1 MRNIIIGTAGH
12 IDHGKTTLIKALTG
26 RETDRLEEEKRRG
39 ITIDLGFTYFD
50 LPNGSKA
57 GIIDVP
63 GHERF
68 IKNMLAGVVGMDMV
82 LLVIAADEGIMP
94 QTTEH
99 LNILNILGLENG
111 IVVLTK
117 CDLADQE
124 WISLVK
130 EDIRD
135 SLKST
140 FLEGAP
146 IVEVSSKT
154 GYGIDKLIQE
164 INGLA
169 QKAVKERDLN
179 TISRLPIDRVFS
191 IQGFGTVITGTLITG
206 ILKKGDEVEIYPV
219 NKISRIRNIQVHS
232 SDAEKAYAGQ
242 RTAINLS
249 NIKKTDIY
257 RGCVIAPVNSMKN
270 TMMLD
275 VKLNLLKSSKRI
287 VVNRSRLHFYTGTSE
302 ILTRVVLLDR
312 DELSPGE
319 SCYAQLRLEEEVA
332 VRRGDKFIVRFYSP
346 VETVGGGEIIEPV
359 PLKRKRFD
367 EDLIEELK
375 IKEKGSGADVIEK
388 IIKQSKDLLSVS
400 ALAKTTA
407 LTETEVRDDIEILE
421 QEEKISL
428 FKVKNEMYLWHKS
441 FEIEL
446 EEKLEKYLFNFHKV
460 NKYAKGA
467 KKSEIKSKFL
477 PDLKQLLFDTVILF
491 FAEKGLIKQ
500 TDEFISLP
508 YFTVEYDE
516 DYTKIKGKA
525 LNILNDVK
533 FEFLKFEELE
543 EKTGLP
549 MTSDVL
555 SLMMAEKDLVKINE
569 LVTSK
574 ILYEEA
580 KNILVEFLEKN
591 KKISA
596 AQYRDLLNT
605 NRKTAITLLEH
616 FDMVK
621 LTKRVEN
628 DRILLNGEWSK

>member
-12 IDHGKTTLIKALTG
+12 IDHGKTSLIRALTG
-26 RETDRLEEEKRRG
+26 RETDRWEEEKRRG

-50 LPNGSKA
+50 LPDGSKA

-63 GHERF
+63 GHEKF

-82 LLVIAADEGIMP
+82 LLAIAADEGIMP

-99 LNILNILGLENG
+99 LNILNMLGLENG
-111 IVVLTK
+111 IVVMTK
-117 CDLADQE
+117 CDMADEE

-130 EDIRD
+130 EDIRE

-140 FLEGAP
+140 FLEKSA

-154 GYGIDKLIQE
+154 GYGIDKLVEE
-164 INGLA
+164 INNLA
-169 QKAVKERDLN
+169 QKSFKERELG
-179 TISRLPIDRVFS
+179 TIPRLPIDRVFS

-206 ILKKGDEVEIYPV
+206 LLKKGEEVEIYPV
-219 NKISRIRNIQVHS
+219 NKITRIRNIQVHS
-232 SDAEKAYAGQ
+232 SDAEKTYAGQ

-275 VKLNLLKSSKRI
+275 VKLNLLKNTKRI
-287 VVNRSRLHFYTGTSE
+287 IANRSRLHFYTGTSE

-346 VETVGGGEIIEPV
+346 METVGGGEIIEPV

-375 IKEKGSGADVIEK
+375 IKEKGTSADVIEK
-388 IIKQSKDLLSVS
+388 IIMQTRDMISLAS
-400 ALAKTTA
+400 LAKTTA
-407 LTETEVRDDIEILE
+407 LTETEVKDNIEILE
-421 QEEKISL
+421 DEEKIRL
-428 FKVKNEMYLWHKS
+428 FKVKNDMYTWHKS
-441 FEIEL
+441 FEIEI
-446 EEKLEKYLFNFHKV
+446 EEKLEKYLFVFHKE

-467 KKSEIKSKFL
+467 RKSEIKSKFL
-477 PDLKQLLFDTVILF
+477 PDLKQLLFDTVILSF
-491 FAEKGLIKQ
+491 VERGLIKQ

-508 YFTVEYDE
+508 YFTLEYDE
-516 DYTKIKGKA
+516 DYIKIKEKVT
-525 LNILNDVK
+525 NILHDAK
-533 FEFLKFEELE
+533 FEFLKLEELS
-543 EKTGLP
+543 EKTALP
-549 MTSDVL
+549 LTDAVL
-555 SLMMAEKDLVKINE
+555 SLMTAEKELVKIGGF
-569 LVTSK
+569 VTSK
-574 ILYEEA
+574 ELYEEA
-580 KNILVEFLEKN
+580 KVILVEFLKKN
-591 KKISA
+591 KKISV

-616 FDMVK
+616 FDMIK
-621 LTKRVEN
+621 LTKRIEN
-628 DRILLNGEWSK
+628 DRILLNLTLN

>member
-50 LPNGSKA
+50 LPDGSKA

-63 GHERF
+63 GHEKF

-135 SLKST
+135 SLRST
-140 FLEGAP
+140 FLEESP

-164 INGLA
+164 ITGLA

-287 VVNRSRLHFYTGTSE
+287 VANRSRLHFYTGTSE

-407 LTETEVRDDIEILE
+407 LTETEVRDHIETLE

-428 FKVKNEMYLWHKS
+428 FKVKNEMYIWHKS
-441 FEIEL
+441 FEIEI

-460 NKYAKGA
+460 NKYAKGVR
-467 KKSEIKSKFL
+467 KSEIKSKLL

-516 DYTKIKGKA
+516 DYKRIKEKA

-533 FEFLKFEELE
+533 FEFLKFEELD
-543 EKTGLP
+543 EKIGLP
-549 MTSDVL
+549 MTNDVL

-580 KNILVEFLEKN
+580 KNILVEFLKKN

-628 DRILLNGEWSK
+628 DRILLNFTIE

>member
-50 LPNGSKA
+50 LPDGSKA

-63 GHERF
+63 GHEKF

-124 WISLVK
+124 WISLIK

-140 FLEGAP
+140 FLEESP

-164 INGLA
+164 ITCLA

-407 LTETEVRDDIEILE
+407 LTETEVRYDIEILE

-428 FKVKNEMYLWHKS
+428 FKVKNEMYIWHKS

-460 NKYAKGA
+460 NKYAKGVR
-467 KKSEIKSKFL
+467 KSEIKSKFL

-580 KNILVEFLEKN
+580 KNILVEFLKKN

-628 DRILLNGEWSK
+628 DRILLNFTIE

>member
-140 FLEGAP
+140 FLEESP

-580 KNILVEFLEKN
+580 KNILVEFLKKN

-628 DRILLNGEWSK
+628 DRILLNFTIE

>member
-50 LPNGSKA
+50 LPDGSKA

-63 GHERF
+63 GHEKF

-135 SLKST
+135 SLRST
-140 FLEGAP
+140 FLEESP

-164 INGLA
+164 ITGLA

-249 NIKKTDIY
+249 NIKKSDIY

-407 LTETEVRDDIEILE
+407 LTETEVRDHIETLE

-428 FKVKNEMYLWHKS
+428 FKVKNEMYIWHKS
-441 FEIEL
+441 FEIE
-446 EEKLEKYLFNFHKV
+446 
-460 NKYAKGA
+460 
-467 KKSEIKSKFL
+467 
-477 PDLKQLLFDTVILF
+477 
-491 FAEKGLIKQ
+491 
-500 TDEFISLP
+500 
-508 YFTVEYDE
+508 
-516 DYTKIKGKA
+516 
-525 LNILNDVK
+525 
-533 FEFLKFEELE
+533 
-543 EKTGLP
+543 
-549 MTSDVL
+549 
-555 SLMMAEKDLVKINE
+555 
-569 LVTSK
+569 
-574 ILYEEA
+574 
-580 KNILVEFLEKN
+580 
-591 KKISA
+591 
-596 AQYRDLLNT
+596 
-605 NRKTAITLLEH
+605 
-616 FDMVK
+616 
-621 LTKRVEN
+621 
-628 DRILLNGEWSK
+628 

>member
-94 QTTEH
+94 QTNEH

-124 WISLVK
+124 WISLIK

-140 FLEGAP
+140 FLEESP

-164 INGLA
+164 ITCLA

-407 LTETEVRDDIEILE
+407 LTETEVRYDIEILE

-428 FKVKNEMYLWHKS
+428 FKVKNEMYIWHKS

-446 EEKLEKYLFNFHKV
+446 AEKLEKYLFNFHKV
-460 NKYAKGA
+460 NKYAKGVR
-467 KKSEIKSKFL
+467 KSEIKSKFL

-580 KNILVEFLEKN
+580 KNILVEFLKKN

-628 DRILLNGEWSK
+628 DRILLNFTIE